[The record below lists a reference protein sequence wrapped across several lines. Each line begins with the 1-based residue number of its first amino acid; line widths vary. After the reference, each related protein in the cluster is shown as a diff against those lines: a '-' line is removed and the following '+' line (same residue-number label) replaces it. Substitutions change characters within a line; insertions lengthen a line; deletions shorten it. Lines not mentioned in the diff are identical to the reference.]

1 MKDHVHSMLNDGID
15 SARLVASAQNFSK
28 SSKNSIGYPTNQDWD
43 YSELFPFLQYS
54 LNNVGN
60 PFQDPIYKLNTLEYE
75 REVIDTF
82 AHLTNAPQDDYWGY
96 VTSGGTEGNMYG
108 LFLARE
114 TYPTG
119 MVYFSEATHYSV
131 AKVLRLQNTP
141 SIMLR
146 SQQNGEMDYADLRA
160 SLMINRHLPPIIF
173 ANIGTTMT
181 GAIDNITTIKSIL
194 SELSIKDYYIHSDAA
209 LLGLSLT
216 VLDNP
221 PAWDF
226 AAGIDSLSISG
237 HKMLGSP
244 VPCGITIAKKSHVNR
259 IARSVEYVGVQ
270 DTTIA
275 GSRSSFAP
283 LILWYALR
291 KHGIAGLKDISKK
304 SIELAQ
310 YTVEQLNKRKILAWR
325 NENSPIVVF
334 PRPDNALI
342 EKWSLAPNQRIA
354 HIVCMPHMTKEI
366 IDQFASDFTTP

>member
-1 MKDHVHSMLNDGID
+1 MLNDGID
-15 SARLVASAQNFSK
+15 SARLAASAQSFSK
-28 SSKNSIGYPTNQDWD
+28 ISKNSIGYPTNQDWD

-54 LNNVGN
+54 LNNIGN
-60 PFQDPIYKLNTLEYE
+60 PFQEPIYKLNTLEYE

-82 AHLTNAPQDDYWGY
+82 AYLTNAPQDDYWGY

-146 SQQNGEMDYADLRA
+146 SQQKGEMDYEDLRA

-209 LLGLSLT
+209 LHGISLT

-237 HKMLGSP
+237 HKMLGAP

-291 KHGIAGLKDISKK
+291 KHGIKGLKDISQK

-310 YTVEQLNKRKILAWR
+310 YAVEQLNKRKVLAWR
-325 NENSPIVVF
+325 NENSPLVVF

-342 EKWSLAPNQRIA
+342 EKWSLAPDQQIA
-354 HIVCMPHMTKEI
+354 HIVCMPHMTKEL